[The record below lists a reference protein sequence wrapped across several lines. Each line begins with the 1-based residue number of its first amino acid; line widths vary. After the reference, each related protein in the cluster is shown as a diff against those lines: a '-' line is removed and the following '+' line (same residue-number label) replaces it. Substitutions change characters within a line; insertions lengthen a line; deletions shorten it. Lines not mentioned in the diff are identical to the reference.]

1 MCGIYAVIAAGA
13 RPGISADL
21 KQALL
26 DRGPDHLGQIHREVV
41 HTSTSTSTTTSTN
54 SARDTIHLTFTS
66 TVLALRGDHVAK
78 QPLEDS
84 ATGSVLCW
92 NGEAWRIGGQP
103 VTGNDGEAILS
114 KLEAAPLSSSSE
126 VRGAHILNV
135 LRSIEGP
142 FAFLYFDQPM
152 SRLYFARDRLG
163 RRSLLSHRAADGNVI
178 SFSSIADVPADGW
191 EEVHADGIYSLDL
204 CTRGNTSDVLQF
216 DSSITKH
223 DWLLE
228 GGADMVSSI
237 GMFNMTVP
245 PPAHKLDFGSA
256 SLSMLRHRLSESLR
270 LRVLNVPEPPNPA
283 SDLDIRV
290 AVLFSGGLDCTV
302 LARLAHELL
311 PPSQGLDLINVA
323 FENPRLVKLEQRQPH
338 LHAADLYEGCPDR
351 VTGRKAFSELKTS
364 CPGRRWRFIA
374 VNVPFSEAMA
384 HKSKVLSLI
393 YPHNTE
399 MDLSIAFALYFAA
412 RGIGDC
418 YTDKVEWQASPP
430 STTTPARVLLSGLGA
445 DELFGGYSRHEAG
458 FKRGGY
464 PSLIDELKL
473 DVSRIGQRN
482 LGRDDRVIS
491 HWGKEVRFPYL
502 DEDFVRFAIQCPVEE
517 KCDFQNQFH
526 PAVIDPAKRVLRL
539 LADQLGLPI
548 AAREKK
554 KAIQFGSRTAK
565 IESATARVR
574 GTAPVTIST

>member
-1 MCGIYAVIAAGA
+1 MCGIHAVITAGA
-13 RPGISADL
+13 HPGISAYL
-21 KQALL
+21 KHSLL
-26 DRGPDHLGQIHREVV
+26 DRGPDHLGQVHREVV
-41 HTSTSTSTTTSTN
+41 NVNNTSASN
-54 SARDTIHLTFTS
+54 AAARDTIQLTFTS

-78 QPLEDS
+78 QPLEG
-84 ATGSVLCW
+84 TGTSSVLCW
-92 NGEAWRIGGQP
+92 NGEAWRIDGQP

-114 KLEAAPLSSSSE
+114 KLEAGPLCPSD
-126 VRGAHILNV
+126 VRGTHILSV

-142 FAFLYFDQPM
+142 FAFVYFDQPTQC
-152 SRLYFARDRLG
+152 LYFARDRLG
-163 RRSLLSHRAADGNVI
+163 RRSLLSHQAPDGNAI
-178 SFSSIADVPADGW
+178 SFSSIADIPADGW
-191 EEVHADGIYSLDL
+191 EEVAADGIYSLDL
-204 CTRGNTSDVLQF
+204 CAQGNTSDELQL
-216 DSSITKH
+216 DSSITRH

-228 GGADMVSSI
+228 GGADTVSSI
-237 GMFNMTVP
+237 GKFNMALP
-245 PPAHKLDFGSA
+245 PPTHKLDFDSS
-256 SLSMLRHRLSESLR
+256 SLNILRDRLSESLR
-270 LRVLNVPEPPNPA
+270 LRVLNVPEPPSSVPE
-283 SDLDIRV
+283 LDIRV
-290 AVLFSGGLDCTV
+290 AILFSGGLDCTV

-311 PPSQGLDLINVA
+311 PITQGLDLINVA
-323 FENPRLVKLEQRQPH
+323 FENPRLVKLEQKQPR

-351 VTGRKAFSELKTS
+351 VTGRKAFSELQSS
-364 CPGRRWRFIA
+364 CPGRHWRFIA
-374 VNVPFSEAMA
+374 VNVPFIEAMA

-418 YTDKVEWQASPP
+418 YTDKAEWRASPP

-464 PSLIDELKL
+464 PCLIDELKL

-482 LGRDDRVIS
+482 LGRDDRAIS

-502 DEDFVRFAIQCPVEE
+502 DEALVRFAIECPVEE
-517 KCDFQNQFH
+517 KCDFQNQIH
-526 PAVIDPAKRVLRL
+526 PAVIDPAKRILRL

-574 GTAPVTIST
+574 GTAPVSIST